1 MKKILTL
8 TCAALLACTA
18 ATTATAADV
27 SFSGKKFYINP
38 GHGGHDSD
46 DRPTAMPLSV
56 AMFYESD
63 GNLDRSI
70 HLRDFLKAYSASVK
84 MSRTTNTTAD
94 DLALSTIASQS
105 NSYGGYFMS
114 LHSNGANASANYV
127 VSFFR
132 SSSSA
137 PSTNYVAG
145 SNAMATQ
152 VSNWHDNNHLSNLTY
167 TTPRALGCYAF
178 YGYNLGVLR
187 TNNRPG
193 YLVETWFHD
202 YRPEALRMKSTV
214 YNKYLAWQ
222 ILRATVASPGPATSG
237 IITSCIIGDIRDVSK
252 SCGYTNYTT
261 RGRDSYLAINGATVN
276 LYNSSGT
283 KIGTMT
289 TDNCCNGVYG
299 FFGLSAGTYQVEVVK
314 SGYATQKKSVTVS
327 ASASAKQLFNLTE
340 GVSTGITAS
349 VESLDFGSVT
359 VGNSS
364 TKTFTVTASGLS
376 SAITVTSS
384 NSQVTVSPASLDK
397 AASAAKVTVKY
408 TPTKAGSI
416 SSTIKLTSGSITT
429 TLTVTGKAVNPPLT
443 FTEGYNYSETSGK
456 TPAWLPEGGWSLLR
470 NMCVGDGKLYIVNP
484 SGAEIYVVKAQTCE
498 LLTKLDMTGVTG
510 GTFKV
515 MDVKYVDGKV
525 VACNLVGDATQPIKV
540 YVWDTDYSAPRC
552 ILETAERSSIVR
564 MGDTFDF
571 DGTLAS
577 GRLLFCGGGISE
589 QNKVIGYKVTDGVA
603 ETTPS
608 VSIATA
614 ISDDKT
620 LVMGLSPRVVAETN
634 DRYWVMGQS
643 YQPTLI
649 QADGLASA
657 SINIDALDKAIQGNA
672 FTPFEYKG
680 EKFALAT
687 TYTYSATQTEM
698 LKDGK
703 VVLLDGTDGWASAT
717 QIAKYPSAGLGTTRN
732 TNFSTSC
739 PVAVNGDQGVEFWVL
754 ISNQGIAYYKSGT
767 VPTYTYTTPYPT
779 VTATPSSMAFSE
791 IFAGE
796 TSKRTLTVSTSSLE
810 SDVDVSLTGTD
821 SDMFTISTDKIAKT
835 AGSVSID
842 VTYAPSEEGNHSAS
856 ITFTSTNMETVTV
869 ALTGVAK
876 KAITDYSL
884 TQDWV
889 HTTGHITPN
898 SAGYGWSTGFEGK
911 IYFNDNVNSMLKYW
925 DSTGLH
931 DAIASV
937 AGTAITS
944 DAAGNIILSASLW
957 SLSATTFKVLPK
969 GGSAWQDLAVT
980 LPDGIT
986 AAATKYIGKAI
997 GNIVTG
1003 GGVMMLIPSGSTKVA
1018 KIYISKGAQASC
1030 KAIDLGGIFTAD
1042 AETFAMPLEA
1052 TVTSDKIAVRK
1063 RGNKHFY
1070 LNSNG
1075 TTFEAL
1081 ADNGISQTQGG
1092 TLFTL
1097 NEKLYSVE
1105 PIGTTYGDGFQ
1116 IVNVTENKVV
1126 ATHDFTVKGPLSP
1139 TPNSITAEV
1148 IDKNTV
1154 RLYQYIPG
1162 ALAAQYTFVA
1172 PSASTGIEDVKA
1184 DIAPEV
1190 SAEVEYY
1197 NLQGVRVN
1205 PDNLTTGIYIRRQG
1219 KEVKKI
1225 LVK

>member
-8 TCAALLACTA
+8 ACAALLAGTA
-18 ATTATAADV
+18 ANTATAGNV
-27 SFSGKKFYINP
+27 SFSGKKFYVNP

-63 GNLDRSI
+63 GNLDRGI
-70 HLRDFLKAYSASVK
+70 HLRDFLQAYSAGVK
-84 MSRTTNTTAD
+84 MSRTTNNSSD

-152 VSNWHDNNHLSNLTY
+152 VSKWHDNNHLSNLTY

-222 ILRATVASPGPATSG
+222 ILRATVASPGPTTSG
-237 IITSCIIGDIRDVSK
+237 DITSCIIGDIRDVSK

-349 VESLDFGSVT
+349 VESLDFGTVT

-376 SAITVTSS
+376 SAIAVTSG
-384 NSQVTVSPASLDK
+384 NSQVTVSPTSLDK
-397 AASAAKVTVKY
+397 AASSVKVTVKY

-416 SSTIKLTSGSITT
+416 STTIKLTSGSVTT
-429 TLTVTGKAVNPPLT
+429 TLTVTGKAVNPPLS
-443 FTEGYNYSETSGK
+443 FTEGWNYSETSGK
-456 TPAWLPEGGWSLLR
+456 SPAWLPSGGWSLLR
-470 NMCVGDGKLYIVNP
+470 NMCVGDGKLYIVNA

-498 LLTKLDMTGVTG
+498 LLTKLDMTGVDG

-525 VACNLVGDATQPIKV
+525 VACNLAGTATTPIKV

-552 ILETAERSSIVR
+552 ILETTERSSVVR

-571 DGTLAS
+571 EGTLAS

-608 VSIATA
+608 TAIATA
-614 ISDDKT
+614 LSDDAT

-634 DRYWVMGQS
+634 NRYWVMGQS

-657 SINIDALDKAIQGNA
+657 SINLDALDKAIQGNA
-672 FTPFEYKG
+672 FTPFVYKG
-680 EKFALAT
+680 ESYALAT
-687 TYTYSATQTEM
+687 TYTYSATQAEM

-717 QIAKYPSAGLGTTRN
+717 QVAKYPSAGLGTTRN
-732 TNFSTSC
+732 TSFSTSC
-739 PVAVNGDQGVEFWVL
+739 PVAVNGEQGVEFWVL
-754 ISNQGIAYYKSGT
+754 ISSQGIAYYKSGT

-779 VTATPSSMAFSE
+779 VTATPSSVAFSE

-796 TSKRTLTVSTSSLE
+796 TSKRSITVTTSSLE
-810 SDVDVSLTGTD
+810 SDVDVALTGTD
-821 SDMFTISTDKIAKT
+821 SDLFTISTDKIAKT
-835 AGSVSID
+835 AGSVNID

-869 ALTGVAK
+869 ALTATAK

-884 TQDWV
+884 TQDWAK
-889 HTTGHITPN
+889 TTGHITPS
-898 SAGYGWSTGFEGK
+898 SAGYGWSTGFDGK
-911 IYFNDNVNSMLKYW
+911 IYFNDNANSMLKYW

-937 AGTAITS
+937 NGTAITS

-957 SLSATTFKVLPK
+957 AASATTFKVLPK

-986 AAATKYIGKAI
+986 AAANKYIGKAI

-1003 GGVMMLIPSGSTKVA
+1003 GGVMMVIPSGNTKVA

-1052 TVTSDKIAVRK
+1052 TVSSDKLAVRK
-1063 RGNKHFY
+1063 RGSNHFY
-1070 LNSNG
+1070 HNLNDSF
-1075 TTFEAL
+1075 TAL
-1081 ADNGISQTQGG
+1081 ANNGISQTQGG

-1097 NEKLYSVE
+1097 NEKLYAVE

-1139 TPNSITAEV
+1139 TPNCITAEV

-1154 RLYQYIPG
+1154 RLYQYVPG

-1172 PSASTGIEDVKA
+1172 PSSSTGIEDVKA

>member
-8 TCAALLACTA
+8 ACAALFACTA

-27 SFSGKKFYINP
+27 SFSGKKFYVNP

-46 DRPTAMPLSV
+46 DRPTALPLGV

-63 GNLDRSI
+63 GTLDRGK
-70 HLRDFLKAYSASVK
+70 HLRDFLQAYKASVK

-127 VSFFR
+127 VAFYRGTTSGAQAI
-132 SSSSA
+132 SGA
-137 PSTNYVAG
+137 KD
-145 SNAMATQ
+145 MATT
-152 VSNWHDNNHLSNLTY
+152 VSKWHDNNHLTNLTY
-167 TTPRALGCYAF
+167 STPRGLADYSF

-202 YRPEALRMKSTV
+202 YRPDGLRMKSTI
-214 YNKYLAWQ
+214 YNKYHAWQ
-222 ILRATVASPGPATSG
+222 ILRATVEKPGPTSSG
-237 IITSCIIGDIRDVSK
+237 TITSCIVGDIRDLTK

-261 RGRDSYLAINGATVN
+261 RGRDSYLAINSATVN

-289 TDNCCNGVYG
+289 TDKCCNGIYG

-314 SGYATQKKSVTVS
+314 SGYATQKKSVTVA
-327 ASASAKQLFNLTE
+327 ASASAKLLFNLVE
-340 GVSTGITAS
+340 GVSAGITTS
-349 VESLDFGSVT
+349 KESLDFGSVT
-359 VGNSS
+359 VGNSKS
-364 TKTFTVTASGLS
+364 LTFTVTASGLS
-376 SAITVTSS
+376 ANITATSGNSA
-384 NSQVTVSPASLDK
+384 VTVSPTSISKTASGVT
-397 AASAAKVTVKY
+397 VTVKY
-408 TPTKAGSI
+408 TPTAAGNLST
-416 SSTIKLTSGSITT
+416 TIKLTSGS
-429 TLTVTGKAVNPPLT
+429 VSAVVAVSGKAVNPPLT
-443 FTEGYNYSETSGK
+443 FTEGWNYSETSGK
-456 TPAWLPEGGWSLLR
+456 TPAWLPEGGWVKLR

-484 SGAEIYVVKAQTCE
+484 SDGIIYVVKAQTCE

-525 VACNLVGDATQPIKV
+525 VACNLVGDATQSIKV

-552 ILETAERSSIVR
+552 ILETTERSSVTR

-571 DGTLAS
+571 DGTLTS
-577 GRLLFCGGGISE
+577 GRLLFCGGGISD
-589 QNKVIGYKVTDGVA
+589 QNKVIGYKVTNGVA

-608 VSIATA
+608 VAIATA
-614 ISDDKT
+614 ISDEKT

-634 DRYWVMGQS
+634 NRYWVMGQS

-657 SINIDALDKAIQGNA
+657 SINLDALDKAIQGNA
-672 FTPFEYKG
+672 FTPFVYKG
-680 EKFALAT
+680 ESFALAT
-687 TYTYSATQTEM
+687 TYTYSTTQTEM

-717 QIAKYPSAGLGTTRN
+717 QIAKYPSAGLGSTRN

-739 PVAVNGDQGVEFWVL
+739 PVAVNGDKGVEFWVL

-779 VTATPSSMAFSE
+779 VTATPSSVAFSE

-796 TSKRTLTVSTSSLE
+796 TSKRSITVTTSSLE
-810 SDVDVSLTGTD
+810 ADVDVSLTGTD

-835 AGSVSID
+835 AGSVNID
-842 VTYAPSEEGNHSAS
+842 VTYAPSAEGNHSAA

-869 ALTGVAK
+869 ALTGTAK

-884 TQDWV
+884 TQDWAK
-889 HTTGHITPN
+889 TTGHITPS
-898 SAGYGWSTGFEGK
+898 SAGYGWSTGFDGK
-911 IYFNDNVNSMLKYW
+911 IYFNDNANQMLKYW

-937 AGTAITS
+937 NGTAITS

-957 SLSATTFKVLPK
+957 ASSATTFKVLPK

-980 LPDGIT
+980 LPDGVS

-997 GNIVTG
+997 GNIVSG
-1003 GGVMMLIPSGSTKVA
+1003 GAVMMIIPSGNTKVA
-1018 KIYISKGAQASC
+1018 KVYFSKGAQASC

-1052 TVTSDKIAVRK
+1052 SVSSDKIAVRN
-1063 RGNKHFY
+1063 RNNSHFY
-1070 LNSNG
+1070 LNNNTSG
-1075 TTFEAL
+1075 TFEAL
-1081 ADNGISQTQGG
+1081 ANNGISNTQGG

-1097 NEKLYSVE
+1097 NEKLYAVE

-1126 ATHDFTVKGPLSP
+1126 ATHDFTVKGTLSP
-1139 TPNSITAEV
+1139 TPNCITAEV

-1154 RLYQYIPG
+1154 RLYQYVPG
-1162 ALAAQYTFVA
+1162 VLAAQYTFVA
-1172 PSASTGIEDVKA
+1172 PSSSTGIEDVNA
-1184 DIAPEV
+1184 DVAPEV

-1197 NLQGVRVN
+1197 NLQGIRVN
-1205 PDNLTTGIYIRRQG
+1205 PDNLKTGIYIRRQG

>member
-8 TCAALLACTA
+8 ACAALLAGTA
-18 ATTATAADV
+18 ANTATAGNV
-27 SFSGKKFYINP
+27 SFSGKKFYVNP

-63 GNLDRSI
+63 GNLDRGI
-70 HLRDFLKAYSASVK
+70 HLRDFLQAYSASVK
-84 MSRTTNTTAD
+84 MSRTTNTSSD

-127 VSFFR
+127 VSFFK
-132 SSSSA
+132 STSSA
-137 PSTNYVAG
+137 PSTNAVAG

-152 VSNWHDNNHLSNLTY
+152 VSKWHDNNHLSNLTY

-222 ILRATVASPGPATSG
+222 ILRATVASPGPTTSG
-237 IITSCIIGDIRDVSK
+237 DITSCIIGDIRDVSK

-327 ASASAKQLFNLTE
+327 TSASAKQLFNLTE

-349 VESLDFGSVT
+349 VESLDFGTVT

-376 SAITVTSS
+376 SAIAVTSG
-384 NSQVTVSPASLDK
+384 NSQVTVSPTSLDK
-397 AASAAKVTVKY
+397 AASSVKVTVKY

-416 SSTIKLTSGSITT
+416 STTIKLTSGSVTT
-429 TLTVTGKAVNPPLT
+429 TLTVTGKAVNPPLS
-443 FTEGYNYSETSGK
+443 FTEGWNYSETSGK
-456 TPAWLPEGGWSLLR
+456 SPAWLPSGGWSLLR
-470 NMCVGDGKLYIVNP
+470 NMCVGDGKLYIVNA
-484 SGAEIYVVKAQTCE
+484 SEAEIYVVKAQTCE
-498 LLTKLDMTGVTG
+498 LLTKLDMTGVDG

-525 VACNLVGDATQPIKV
+525 VACNLAGTATTPIKV

-552 ILETAERSSIVR
+552 ILETTERSSVAR

-571 DGTLAS
+571 EGTLAS

-608 VSIATA
+608 TAIATA
-614 ISDDKT
+614 LSDDAT

-634 DRYWVMGQS
+634 NRYWVMGQS

-649 QADGLASA
+649 QSDGLASA
-657 SINIDALDKAIQGNA
+657 SINLDALDKAIQGNA
-672 FTPFEYKG
+672 FTPFVYKG
-680 EKFALAT
+680 ESYALAT
-687 TYTYSATQTEM
+687 TYTYSTTQSEM

-717 QIAKYPSAGLGTTRN
+717 QVAKYPSAGLGTTRN
-732 TNFSTSC
+732 TSFSTSC
-739 PVAVNGDQGVEFWVL
+739 PVAVNGEQGVEFWVL
-754 ISNQGIAYYKSGT
+754 ICSQGIAYYKSGT

-779 VTATPSSMAFSE
+779 VTATPSSVTFSE
-791 IFAGE
+791 IYAGE
-796 TSKRTLTVSTSSLE
+796 TSKRTISVSTSSLE
-810 SDVDVSLTGTD
+810 GDVDVSLTGAD
-821 SDMFTISTDKIAKT
+821 SDMFTISTDKISKD
-835 AGSVSID
+835 AGSVNID
-842 VTYAPSEEGNHSAS
+842 VTYAPSDGGEHSAS
-856 ITFTSTNMETVTV
+856 ITFTSTNMETVNV
-869 ALTGVAK
+869 ALAGTAK
-876 KAITDYSL
+876 KGITDYSL

-889 HTTGHITPN
+889 HTTGHITPS
-898 SAGYGWSTGFEGK
+898 SAGYGWSTGFDGK
-911 IYFNDNVNSMLKYW
+911 IYFNDNANSMLKYW

-957 SLSATTFKVLPK
+957 STSATTFKVLPK

-980 LPDGIT
+980 MPDGMEAST
-986 AAATKYIGKAI
+986 NKYIGKAI
-997 GNIVTG
+997 GDIVSG
-1003 GGVMMLIPSGSTKVA
+1003 GGVMMIIPNSNTKIA
-1018 KIYISKGAQASC
+1018 KIYISKGAQAAC
-1030 KAIDLGGIFTAD
+1030 KAIDINNIFTAS
-1042 AETFAMPLEA
+1042 AETFAMPLES
-1052 TVTSDKIAVRK
+1052 TVSSDKVAVRH
-1063 RGNKHFY
+1063 RTFKHFY
-1070 LNSNG
+1070 HNLDG
-1075 TTFEAL
+1075 TFTAL
-1081 ADNGISQTQGG
+1081 ADNGISLTQGG

-1105 PIGTTYGDGFQ
+1105 PIGTNYGDGFQ
-1116 IVNVTENKVV
+1116 IVNVADNKVV
-1126 ATHDFTVKGPLSP
+1126 ATHEFTVKGPLSP
-1139 TPNSITAEV
+1139 TPNCITAEV
-1148 IDKNTV
+1148 VDKHTV
-1154 RLYQYIPG
+1154 HLYQYVPG

-1172 PSASTGIEDVKA
+1172 PSSSTGIEDVNA
-1184 DIAPEV
+1184 DVAPDA

-1205 PDNLTTGIYIRRQG
+1205 PDNLTTGIYIRRHG